1 MIKKEEITGVILAG
15 GHSRRMGV
23 SKAFLNLRGK
33 TFIEHI
39 IKAVSSL
46 VHKTIIIANENEYQ
60 QFGLEVFK
68 DVVKESGPVGGIHA
82 AMSYSETPYVLV
94 LSCDIPLVSL
104 DLLSFLIEKSI
115 PADLNVI
122 SVNDK
127 KQPLTAI
134 YHKDSMPIFV
144 DALEKQALKL
154 RLLFEQMNVN
164 EIVCPTRLISS
175 LANINTPED
184 LKKIN
189 ENKS

>member
-1 MIKKEEITGVILAG
+1 MIEKEKITGVILAG
-15 GHSRRMGV
+15 GHSRRMGA
-23 SKAFLNLRGK
+23 SKAFLNLGDK
-33 TFIEHI
+33 TFMEHI
-39 IKAVSSL
+39 IEAVSPL
-46 VHKTIIIANENEYQ
+46 VSKTIIIANDDEYQ

-68 DVVKESGPVGGIHA
+68 DVVKESGPVGGIHT
-82 AMSYSETPYVLV
+82 AMSYTQTPYSLV

-104 DLLSFLIEKSI
+104 DLLSFLIQESI
-115 PADLNVI
+115 PVDLNII
-122 SVNDK
+122 SVNNK

-134 YHKDSMPIFV
+134 YHKDSMPIFI

-164 EIVCPTRLISS
+164 DIACPSHLIPS

-189 ENKS
+189 ENRS